1 MTDKDDQN
9 VNRKSGALIGAVM
22 ALSSSIVSCLIV
34 GWLLDRWLGTTPW
47 LIVVGIIVGSVAG
60 FMHLIRVMSRV
71 S

>member
-1 MTDKDDQN
+1 MPDKDEQN

-60 FMHLIRVMSRV
+60 FMHLIRVMSRI

>member
-1 MTDKDDQN
+1 MSNKDDQN

-47 LIVVGIIVGSVAG
+47 LIVAGIIVGSVAG
-60 FMHLIRVMSRV
+60 FMHLIRVMSRI